1 MVREGL
7 KKLVKQQMGAV
18 RCFDGRRKGKAIK
31 MSKFQKLIGPG
42 ADEDGKLLELRID
55 NSWFFSFP
63 QLNEE

>member
-1 MVREGL
+1 MGEERERQSKCQKIHL
-7 KKLVKQQMGAV
+7 ISNITMIKN
-18 RCFDGRRKGKAIK
+18 GRL
-31 MSKFQKLIGPG
+31 LIGPG

>member
-1 MVREGL
+1 MGEERERQS
-7 KKLVKQQMGAV
+7 KCQ
-18 RCFDGRRKGKAIK
+18 
-31 MSKFQKLIGPG
+31 KFQKLIGPG